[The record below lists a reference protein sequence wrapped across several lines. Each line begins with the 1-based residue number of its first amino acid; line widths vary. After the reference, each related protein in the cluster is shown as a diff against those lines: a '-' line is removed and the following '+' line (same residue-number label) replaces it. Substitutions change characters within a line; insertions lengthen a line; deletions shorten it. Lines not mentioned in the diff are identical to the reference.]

1 MEFFKH
7 WLFKLILIIVLS
19 LTLII
24 LYARYIGTKRFE
36 VREYRVESNVLT
48 ENFSGLKVI
57 HFSDLLYGSTVELK
71 DVNNMVSRINILKP
85 DLVLFTGDLISTE
98 YKMSDTDREKLV
110 EILSKIDA
118 SIGKYAIYGDADYKI
133 KTYESIMSKSGFK
146 VLDNSYDVIYYKD
159 NNPLYIVGFPSS
171 IKEKINLEKSFEF
184 YSDENRHYT
193 IVMTHEGKSI
203 KYLDDSTYEVDLI
216 LGGHSLNGSIRLPF
230 IGAILTPEDC
240 YKYSNEYYE
249 KGITNI
255 YISGGMGTNE
265 YKFRLN
271 NKPSINLYR
280 LKAQS

>member
-7 WLFKLILIIVLS
+7 WLIKLILIIVLS
-19 LTLII
+19 LTLTI

-110 EILSKIDA
+110 DSLSKIDA

-133 KTYESIMSKSGFK
+133 KTYDSK
-146 VLDNSYDVIYYKD
+146 
-159 NNPLYIVGFPSS
+159 
-171 IKEKINLEKSFEF
+171 
-184 YSDENRHYT
+184 R
-193 IVMTHEGKSI
+193 
-203 KYLDDSTYEVDLI
+203 
-216 LGGHSLNGSIRLPF
+216 RR
-230 IGAILTPEDC
+230 
-240 YKYSNEYYE
+240 
-249 KGITNI
+249 
-255 YISGGMGTNE
+255 YIS
-265 YKFRLN
+265 L
-271 NKPSINLYR
+271 
-280 LKAQS
+280 

>member
-1 MEFFKH
+1 MEVFKH
-7 WLFKLILIIVLS
+7 WLFKLIMVIVLS
-19 LTLII
+19 LTLTV
-24 LYARYIGTKRFE
+24 LYARYVGTKRFE
-36 VREYRVESNVLT
+36 VREYRVESDVLT

-57 HFSDLLYGSTVELK
+57 HFSDLLYGSTVELE
-71 DVNNMVSRINILKP
+71 DVNNMVSRINVLKP

-98 YKMSDTDREKLV
+98 YKINDTDKDKLI
-110 EILSKIDA
+110 ESLSKIDA

-133 KTYESIMSKSGFK
+133 KTYESIMSKSGFMI
-146 VLDNSYDVIYYKD
+146 LDNSYDVIYYKD

-216 LGGHSLNGSIRLPF
+216 LGGHSLNGSVILPL
-230 IGAILTPEDC
+230 IGGLFNPEDC
-240 YKYSNEYYE
+240 YKYSNAFYE

-255 YISGGMGTNE
+255 FISGGMGTNK

>member
-7 WLFKLILIIVLS
+7 WLFKFIMIIVFS
-19 LTLII
+19 LTLTV
-24 LYARYIGTKRFE
+24 LYARYVGTKRFE
-36 VREYRVESNVLT
+36 VREYRVESDVLT
-48 ENFSGLKVI
+48 KNFSGLKVI
-57 HFSDLLYGSTVELK
+57 HFSDLLYGSTVELE
-71 DVNNMVSRINILKP
+71 DVNNMVSRINVLKP

-98 YKMSDTDREKLV
+98 YKINDTDKDKLI
-110 EILSKIDA
+110 ESLSKIDA
-118 SIGKYAIYGDADYKI
+118 NIGKYAIYGDADYKI

-146 VLDNSYDVIYYKD
+146 ILDNSYDVIYYKD

-216 LGGHSLNGSIRLPF
+216 LGGHSLNGSVRFPL
-230 IGAILTPEDC
+230 IGGLLNPEDC
-240 YKYSNEYYE
+240 YKYSNAFYE

-255 YISGGMGTNE
+255 FISGGMGTNE

>member
-98 YKMSDTDREKLV
+98 YKMSDTDREKLI
-110 EILSKIDA
+110 ESLSKIDA

-193 IVMTHEGKSI
+193 IVMAHEGKSI

-230 IGAILTPEDC
+230 IGGILTPEDC

>member
-19 LTLII
+19 LTLTI

-110 EILSKIDA
+110 ESLSKIDA

-146 VLDNSYDVIYYKD
+146 VLDNSYDVVYYKD

-230 IGAILTPEDC
+230 IGGILNSEDC

-249 KGITNI
+249 RGITNI
-255 YISGGMGTNE
+255 YISGGMGTNK